1 MPSAAVLTGGR
12 QLFTPFENGN
22 QMQAG
27 TLNRQVTIQT
37 PNTAKDEYNEPI
49 GGWLDVCTLWA
60 DIRHLSGLETIKS
73 NAEVSLVKSSIRIRY
88 RAGITAAMRVLYG
101 TTIYD
106 IDAVLMDT
114 HDREF
119 IDLICTAMG
128 TTE

>member
-1 MPSAAVLTGGR
+1 
-12 QLFTPFENGN
+12 
-22 QMQAG
+22 MQAG
-27 TLNRQVTIQT
+27 TLNRQVTIQKEST
-37 PNTAKDEYNEPI
+37 ILDEYNEPI
-49 GGWLDVCTLWA
+49 TDWVDVDTLWA
-60 DIRHLSGLETIKS
+60 DIRNLSGLETIKS
-73 NAEVSLVKSSIRIRY
+73 NVEVSLVKSSIRIRY